1 MALLE
6 DVKNELAAINDAQL
20 SCRKAQVTAML
31 KVSDKSLFKP
41 PQIIV
46 MARLDNQRS
55 AEWLANAISE
65 VYGHKVIQR
74 TVTDKTAHGMV
85 KSHIV
90 MVHERAL
97 DLAIQTG
104 LLQRNGRMTSI
115 TRGLPPDT
123 MAAPVNARKAALR
136 GAFLVAG
143 NLSAPGERCL
153 LEIMCPNELVASAIK
168 GLTNNLGIN
177 RDVSIQPV
185 SNSRRCKVVLRDA
198 TAIERLLLAMGAD
211 ETAKEW
217 SGKRT
222 DSETRGKANRLANFD
237 DANMRRSAKAA
248 VEACAK
254 VTRAFEI
261 LDKDALSDNLRE
273 AGELRLKY
281 PDASLE
287 QLGKLAEPTL
297 SKDAIAGRLRRLILQ
312 AKKVEKRMAKEAAE
326 KAEKK
331 SAEAGSA
338 E

>member
-1 MALLE
+1 MALLD
-6 DVKNELAAINDAQL
+6 DVKNELAAINVDQL
-20 SCRKAQVTAML
+20 SCRKAQVTTML
-31 KVSDKSLFKP
+31 RVSNRTVFKP
-41 PQIIV
+41 PQV
-46 MARLDNQRS
+46 VVLAELDNQKG
-55 AEWLANAISE
+55 AAWLADTIRD
-65 VYGHKVIQR
+65 VYGHKVIER
-74 TVTDKTAHGMV
+74 ATA
-85 KSHIV
+85 KSYVV
-90 MVHERAL
+90 MVHERATE
-97 DLAIQTG
+97 LAFQTG
-104 LLQRNGRMTSI
+104 LLQRNGRMYAI

-143 NLSAPGERCL
+143 NLSSPGERCL
-153 LEIMCPNELVASAIK
+153 LEILCPNEMVASAIK

-217 SGKRT
+217 SGKRS

-248 VEACAK
+248 AEACQK

-261 LDKDALSDNLRE
+261 LDKDSLSDNLRE

-287 QLGKLAEPTL
+287 QLGKLAEPSL

-312 AKKVEKRMAKEAAE
+312 AKKRLAAE
-326 KAEKK
+326 APATASPAASSPEDAKPSDK
-331 SAEAGSA
+331 
-338 E
+338 

>member
-1 MALLE
+1 MALLD

-20 SCRKAQVTAML
+20 SCRKAQVTTML
-31 KVSDKSLFKP
+31 RVSNKSVFKP
-41 PQIIV
+41 GQIV
-46 MARLDNQRS
+46 VLAELDNQKG
-55 AEWLANAISE
+55 ADWLTTAITE
-65 VYGHKVIQR
+65 VYGHQAIQR
-74 TVTDKTAHGMV
+74 ATARKTTHGVV

-90 MVHERAL
+90 MVTARAAE
-97 DLAIQTG
+97 LALQTG
-104 LLQRNGRMTSI
+104 LLQRNGRMASV
-115 TRGLPPDT
+115 TRGLPPET

-143 NLSAPGERCL
+143 NLSSPGERCL
-153 LEIMCPNELVASAIK
+153 LEIVCPNEMVASAIK

-185 SNSRRCKVVLRDA
+185 SNSRQCKVVLRDA

-217 SGKRT
+217 SGKRS

-248 VEACAK
+248 VEACEK

-261 LDKDALSDNLRE
+261 LDKDTLSDNLRE

-287 QLGKLAEPTL
+287 QLGKLAEPSL

-326 KAEKK
+326 KEKAAK
-331 SAEAGSA
+331 AASGE
-338 E
+338 